1 MFQKPHSNKAKR
13 VYHHGRPFSFNING
27 TIPKVNKKEY
37 FIQFVQK
44 NIKIKDKI
52 NMEKY
57 PIYEVEFSD
66 LASVFNNVS
75 IVSLPAIMESFIKL
89 SKQENAIQMKLDEEK
104 HCVSGPVL
112 IPEQLIYREMD
123 GKKFYI
129 KWSKETIEQVA
140 INFFQNHRNT
150 QGNVEHAINVNGVNF
165 YESYIINKERGIN
178 PTEFSELPDGTWVLT
193 AKITNDEVWQMI
205 KSGELTGFSID
216 IENVEFHKVKP
227 EVTIENLDQFLEYIK
242 NNNK

>member
-1 MFQKPHSNKAKR
+1 
-13 VYHHGRPFSFNING
+13 
-27 TIPKVNKKEY
+27 
-37 FIQFVQK
+37 
-44 NIKIKDKI
+44 
-52 NMEKY
+52 
-57 PIYEVEFSD
+57 
-66 LASVFNNVS
+66 
-75 IVSLPAIMESFIKL
+75 MESFIKL

-140 INFFQNHRNT
+140 INFFQNLRNT
-150 QGNVEHAINVNGVNF
+150 QWNVEHAINVNGVNF

-227 EVTIENLDQFLEYIK
+227 EVTIETLDQFLEYIK